1 MRETPCRH
9 DGWALREKIVRSH
22 VSHSQDILTDMIVHV
37 DARER
42 PRADQSRDRVLRSV
56 HTSRG
61 ITIYLRRAPVDEL
74 DSARRIALEQEIAGL
89 YVAVDK
95 VMGVDIFQRVSL
107 CGTLHVNVHTRRNSG
122 TDHLTREGDEVAHRQ
137 PRRALRRF
145 IDV

>member
-1 MRETPCRH
+1 
-9 DGWALREKIVRSH
+9 
-22 VSHSQDILTDMIVHV
+22 MIVHV

-74 DSARRIALEQEIAGL
+74 DSACRIALEQEIAGL

-95 VMGVDIFQRVSL
+95 VTGMNIFQRVNL
-107 CGTLHVNVHTRRNSG
+107 CGTLHVNGHTRRNLWNSPSD
-122 TDHLTREGDEVAHRQ
+122 T
-137 PRRALRRF
+137 
-145 IDV
+145 